1 MNNKNNNIFTFK
13 NIFKWI
19 VSILA
24 VLVGIFLFI
33 FVYYAFSAPTVSQ
46 ENLQS
51 GGSSTIVDSSGKQIA
66 SLGDNKRNYVTID
79 KVPQT
84 MEDAVV
90 SIEDKNFY
98 NEPLGIDPVRIA
110 KSAVNNITKGT
121 LQGGSTL
128 TQQLVK
134 LTVFSTDSK
143 DQTFKRKMQ
152 EAWLAMR
159 VSQKFSKQQ
168 ILEFYINKV
177 YLNNGIYG
185 METGA
190 KYYYGKTLKQL
201 TLPEMAM
208 LAGLPNAPSNYDP
221 YAHPAEAKQR
231 RDLVINAMYNNNKI
245 TKAQADAAIN
255 TPITTGL
262 QPYKKVT
269 NSNNNKR
276 IISDPYIKEAI
287 TEVKKKGF
295 DPYRDNLK
303 ITVNMD
309 YDAQKRLYNIVNTSN
324 YVQFPDSK
332 MQVGASIVNPNNGKV
347 VAMIG
352 GRNLSDIQFGLNRAV
367 QTTRS
372 NGSTMKPILDYGPA
386 IEYLNWS
393 TYHQVEDTPYTYAG
407 TDIALKD
414 WDEQYEG
421 QMSMRDA
428 LVNSRNI
435 PAIRTL
441 SAVGFSK
448 AKQFAS
454 GLGISSDKMKVLSNG
469 IGTEVSTLQGASAY
483 SAFSNGGT
491 YYKPYFVSKIETA
504 DGLIHN
510 YSKSGKKVMKQ
521 STAYMLT
528 DMLKGVPASYATY
541 ANISGLHQAGKTGT
555 TNYDDS
561 AIASNSA
568 LSGTAK
574 DSWYN
579 GYTKNY
585 SISVWTGYDSPNEK
599 GISSTYQS
607 VAGKIYKAEMSYL
620 ASQTNSNPNW
630 KRPSSVIP
638 MMIKKDGSTTP
649 VVASPSSS
657 SSTYTKEL
665 FVKGHA
671 PSNPYKISDYS
682 SSSASG
688 SSSNEVTTNRHSSS
702 SSESNDEENDTTTD
716 SDETGTG
723 TTDKDTET
731 NSNTNSTN
739 NSTETNNSDSGTS
752 TNTNN
757 GNSSSSSNGNS
768 NTGGNTNTGNTGNTG
783 GTTGGGNTN
792 TGGSTGSNGGTTGG
806 NTGGSTTNGG
816 GNATTNG
823 SSTTTE

>member
-1 MNNKNNNIFTFK
+1 MNNKNTSIFTFK
-13 NIFKWI
+13 NILKWI
-19 VSILA
+19 LSIVA
-24 VLVGIFLFI
+24 VLVGIFLFVFI
-33 FVYYAFSAPTVSQ
+33 YYAFSAPAVSQ

-51 GGSSTIVDSSGKQIA
+51 GGSSTIVDSTGKQIA

-79 KVPQT
+79 KVPQE

-98 NEPLGIDPVRIA
+98 NEPLGVDPVRIA
-110 KSAVNNITKGT
+110 KSAFNNVTKGT

-168 ILEFYINKV
+168 ILEFYMNKV

-221 YAHPAEAKQR
+221 YTHPTESKQR
-231 RDLVINAMYNNNKI
+231 RDLVINAMYENNKI
-245 TKAQADAAIN
+245 TKSQADAAIN
-255 TPITTGL
+255 TPISTGL

-276 IISDPYIKEAI
+276 IIADPYIKEAI

-309 YDAQKRLYNIVNTSN
+309 YDAQKRLYNIVNSSN

-352 GRNLSDIQFGLNRAV
+352 GRNLGDIQFGLNRAV
-367 QTTRS
+367 QTARS

-393 TYHQVEDTPYTYAG
+393 TYHQVDDSEYTYPG
-407 TDIALKD
+407 TDIQLKD

-421 QMSMRDA
+421 QMSMREA
-428 LVNSRNI
+428 LVNSRNV
-435 PAIRTL
+435 PAVRTL
-441 SAVGFSK
+441 ADVGFGQ
-448 AKQFAS
+448 AKKFAS
-454 GLGISSDKMKVLSNG
+454 NLGIDTSKMNGLSAG
-469 IGTEVSTLQGASAY
+469 IGSGVSSLQGASAY
-483 SAFSNGGT
+483 AAFSNGGT
-491 YYKPYFVSKIETA
+491 YYKPYYVSKIETA
-504 DGLIHN
+504 DGLTHN
-510 YSKSGKKVMKQ
+510 YSKSGKRVMKD
-521 STAYMLT
+521 STAYMIT
-528 DMLKGVPASYATY
+528 DILKGVPSTYATY

-555 TNYDDS
+555 TNYTNE
-561 AIASNSA
+561 AIAGNPA

-585 SISVWTGYDSPNEK
+585 SISVWTGYDVENSN

-630 KRPSSVIP
+630 KKPSSVES
-638 MMIKKDGSTTP
+638 MMIRNSGSTTP

-657 SSTYTKEL
+657 SSSYTREL

-671 PSNPYKISDYS
+671 PTNPYKSSDYTT
-682 SSSASG
+682 SSASR
-688 SSSNEVTTNRHSSS
+688 SNSNQVTTNRHSNST
-702 SSESNDEENDTTTD
+702 SESNDTDNDTTTGD
-716 SDETGTG
+716 NTETGTG
-723 TTDKDTET
+723 TTNDETTTNNNSST
-731 NSNTNSTN
+731 NSSENNTTNNNSNGGNTTGSTN
-739 NSTETNNSDSGTS
+739 NNN
-752 TNTNN
+752 N
-757 GNSSSSSNGNS
+757 
-768 NTGGNTNTGNTGNTG
+768 G
-783 GTTGGGNTN
+783 GTTGGNSNGGTN
-792 TGGSTGSNGGTTGG
+792 TGDAGGGTTGGNTGSDGGNTDSNGGTTGG
-806 NTGGSTTNGG
+806 NTGGSTNGG
-816 GNATTNG
+816 ATTNG
-823 SSTTTE
+823 SSTTQQ

>member
-1 MNNKNNNIFTFK
+1 MNNKNIFTFK
-13 NIFKWI
+13 NILKWLA
-19 VSILA
+19 SILA

-33 FVYYAFSAPTVSQ
+33 FIYYAFSAPAVSQ

-51 GGSSTIVDSSGKQIA
+51 GGSSTIVDSTGKTIA

-79 KVPQT
+79 KVPQQ
-84 MEDAVV
+84 MQDAVV

-98 NEPLGIDPVRIA
+98 NEPFGIDPVRIA
-110 KSAVNNITKGT
+110 KSAFNNATTGT

-128 TQQLVK
+128 TQQLIK
-134 LTVFSTDSK
+134 LTVFSTDTK

-168 ILEFYINKV
+168 ILEFYMNKV

-221 YAHPAEAKQR
+221 YTHPTESKQR
-231 RDLVINAMYNNNKI
+231 RDLVIRAMYDNNKI

-255 TPITTGL
+255 TPISSGL
-262 QPYKKVT
+262 QPYKKVS
-269 NSNNNKR
+269 NSNNEKR
-276 IISDPYIKEAI
+276 IVSDPYIKEAI

-309 YDAQKRLYNIVNTSN
+309 YDAQRRLYNIVNTSN

-332 MQVGASIVNPNNGKV
+332 MQVGATIVNPNNGKV

-352 GRNLSDIQFGLNRAV
+352 GRNLGDIQFGLNRAV
-367 QTTRS
+367 QTGRS
-372 NGSTMKPILDYGPA
+372 NGSTMKPILDYAPA

-393 TYHQVEDTPYTYAG
+393 TYHQLEDTEYTYPG
-407 TDIALKD
+407 TDIQLKD

-421 QMSMRDA
+421 QMSLRKA
-428 LVNSRNI
+428 LVNSRNV

-441 SAVGFSK
+441 STVGFTR
-448 AKQFAS
+448 AKSFAKK
-454 GLGISSDKMKVLSNG
+454 LGITIGSDEGLSAG
-469 IGTEVSTLQGASAY
+469 IGSKVSSLQGASAY
-483 SAFSNGGT
+483 AAFSNGGT
-491 YYKPYFVSKIETA
+491 YYKPYYVSKIETA
-504 DGLIHN
+504 DGIVHN
-510 YSKSGKKVMKQ
+510 YDKSGTQAMKD
-521 STAYMLT
+521 STAYMIT
-528 DMLKGVPASYATY
+528 DVLKGVPATYATY

-555 TNYDDS
+555 TNYS
-561 AIASNSA
+561 SEAIASNPA
-568 LSGTAK
+568 LSGTAM

-585 SISVWTGYDSPNEK
+585 SMSVWTGYDSPNES
-599 GISSTYQS
+599 GISSSEQS
-607 VAGKIYKAEMSYL
+607 IAGKIYKAEMSYL

-630 KRPSSVIP
+630 KKPSSVVS
-638 MMIKKDGSTTP
+638 MMIKNSGSTTP

-657 SSTYTKEL
+657 SSSYTKEL

-671 PSNPYKISDYS
+671 PNNPYKDSDYS
-682 SSSASG
+682 TSSATG
-688 SSSNEVTTNRHSSS
+688 SSSNEVTTNRPSSS
-702 SSESNDEENDTTTD
+702 TSESSTDENSTTN
-716 SDETGTG
+716 SDGNTETGTG
-723 TTDKDTET
+723 SD
-731 NSNTNSTN
+731 NQNTTN
-739 NSTETNNSDSGTS
+739 NSTDNS
-752 TNTNN
+752 
-757 GNSSSSSNGNS
+757 NSS
-768 NTGGNTNTGNTGNTG
+768 GNTNTGNTDSNTGGTTGNNNGSTGGNTG
-783 GTTGGGNTN
+783 GTTGGGSSDGNSS
-792 TGGSTGSNGGTTGG
+792 GSTDGGTSSNGG
-806 NTGGSTTNGG
+806 SSTNGAST
-816 GNATTNG
+816 NSATDSNQ
-823 SSTTTE
+823 

>member
-1 MNNKNNNIFTFK
+1 MNNKNTSIFTFK
-13 NIFKWI
+13 TILKWI
-19 VSILA
+19 MAIVA
-24 VLVGIFLFI
+24 VLVGIFLFV

-51 GGSSTIVDSSGKQIA
+51 GGSSTIVDSTGKQIA

-79 KVPQT
+79 KVPQQ

-98 NEPLGIDPVRIA
+98 NEPLGIDPVRIV

-134 LTVFSTDSK
+134 LTVFSTDTK

-159 VSQKFSKQQ
+159 ISQKFSKQQ
-168 ILEFYINKV
+168 ILEFYMNKV

-185 METGA
+185 VETGA

-201 TLPEMAM
+201 SLPQMAL

-221 YAHPAEAKQR
+221 YTHPTEAKQR
-231 RDLVINAMYNNNKI
+231 RDLVIRAMYANNKI
-245 TKAQADAAIN
+245 TKAQAEDAIN
-255 TPITTGL
+255 TPISDGL
-262 QPYKKVT
+262 EPYKKVT
-269 NSNNNKR
+269 NSNNTKR
-276 IISDPYIKEAI
+276 IIADPYIKEAI

-309 YDAQKRLYNIVNTSN
+309 YDAQKRLYNIVNSSN

-332 MQVGASIVNPNNGKV
+332 MQVGATIVDPNNGKV

-352 GRNLSDIQFGLNRAV
+352 GRNLGDIQFGLNRAV
-367 QTTRS
+367 QTSRS
-372 NGSTMKPILDYGPA
+372 NGSTMKPILDYAPA

-393 TYHQVEDTPYTYAG
+393 TYHQLEDTEYTYAG
-407 TDIALKD
+407 TNIQLKD

-421 QMSMRDA
+421 QMSMREA

-435 PAIRTL
+435 PAVRTL
-441 SAVGFSK
+441 SAVGLSK
-448 AKQFAS
+448 AKGFAS
-454 GLGISSDKMKVLSNG
+454 NLGINLSENGLSVG
-469 IGTEVSTLQGASAY
+469 IGGEVSSLQGASAY
-483 SAFSNGGT
+483 AAFSNGGT
-491 YYKPYFVSKIETA
+491 YYKPYYVSKIETA
-504 DGLIHN
+504 DGLTHN
-510 YSKSGKKVMKQ
+510 YSKSGTRAMKK
-521 STAYMLT
+521 STAYMIT
-528 DMLKGVPASYATY
+528 DMLKGVPSSYATY

-555 TNYDDS
+555 TNYDS
-561 AIASNSA
+561 NVLASNPA

-585 SISVWTGYDSPNEK
+585 SISVWTGYDAPNQN

-620 ASQTNSNPNW
+620 ASQSDSNPNW
-630 KRPSSVIP
+630 KKPNSVVS
-638 MMIKKDGSTTP
+638 MMIKNNGSETP

-657 SSTYTKEL
+657 PSTYTKEL

-671 PSNPYKISDYS
+671 PSNPYKSSDYS
-682 SSSASG
+682 TSSASS
-688 SSSNEVTTNRHSSS
+688 SSSNQVTTNRRSSS
-702 SSESNDEENDTTTD
+702 TSESNDDEDETNSTGNT
-716 SDETGTG
+716 ETGTG
-723 TTDKDTET
+723 T
-731 NSNTNSTN
+731 NSNSQTTNENNNSSGTTNN
-739 NSTETNNSDSGTS
+739 NSTE
-752 TNTNN
+752 NN
-757 GNSSSSSNGNS
+757 GNSSSNNSSN
-768 NTGGNTNTGNTGNTG
+768 NTGNTGNTG
-783 GTTGGGNTN
+783 GTTGGNN
-792 TGGSTGSNGGTTGG
+792 DS
-806 NTGGSTTNGG
+806 
-816 GNATTNG
+816 NG
-823 SSTTTE
+823 SSTSTPDSGSSGGNTSGATTNSGTSSDNQ

>member
-1 MNNKNNNIFTFK
+1 MNNKNTNIFTFK
-13 NIFKWI
+13 NILKWI
-19 VSILA
+19 MSIVA

-33 FVYYAFSAPTVSQ
+33 FIYYAFSAPTVSQ

-79 KVPQT
+79 KVPQQ

-98 NEPLGIDPVRIA
+98 NEPLGIDPIRIA
-110 KSAVNNITKGT
+110 KSAFNNITRGT
-121 LQGGSTL
+121 MQGGSTL
-128 TQQLVK
+128 TQQLIK
-134 LTVFSTDSK
+134 LTVFSTETK

-168 ILEFYINKV
+168 ILEFYMNKV

-185 METGA
+185 VETGA
-190 KYYYGKTLKQL
+190 KYYYGKSLKQL
-201 TLPEMAM
+201 TLPEMAL

-221 YAHPAEAKQR
+221 YTHPTEAKQR
-231 RDLVINAMYNNNKI
+231 RDLVIRAMYNNNKI
-245 TKAQADAAIN
+245 TKTQAQEAIN
-255 TPITTGL
+255 TPISTGL

-276 IISDPYIKEAI
+276 IIADPYIKEAI

-324 YVQFPDSK
+324 YVQFQSSK

-352 GRNLSDIQFGLNRAV
+352 GRNLGNVQFGLNRAV

-372 NGSTMKPILDYGPA
+372 NGSTMKPILDYAPA

-393 TYHQVEDTPYTYAG
+393 TYHQLEDTEYTYPG
-407 TDIALKD
+407 TDIQLKD

-421 QMSMRDA
+421 QMSLRKA
-428 LVNSRNI
+428 LVNSRNV

-441 SAVGFSK
+441 SAVGFTQ
-448 AKQFAS
+448 AKKFAS
-454 GLGISSDKMKVLSNG
+454 KLGITIAKDQGLSAG
-469 IGTEVSTLQGASAY
+469 IGSDVSSLQGASAY
-483 SAFSNGGT
+483 AAFSNGGT
-491 YYKPYFVSKIETA
+491 YYKPYYVSKIETA
-504 DGLIHN
+504 DGITHN
-510 YSKSGKKVMKQ
+510 YSKSGKRVMKD
-521 STAYMLT
+521 STAYMIT
-528 DMLKGVPASYATY
+528 DVLKGVPTSYATY

-555 TNYDDS
+555 TNY
-561 AIASNSA
+561 ASESLAANPA

-585 SISVWTGYDSPNEK
+585 SMSVWTGYDSPNES
-599 GISSTYQS
+599 GVSSTYQE

-620 ASQTNSNPNW
+620 ANQTNSNPDW
-630 KRPSSVIP
+630 KKPSSVVS
-638 MMIKKDGSTTP
+638 MMIRNSGSTTP
-649 VVASPSSS
+649 IVASPSSS
-657 SSTYTKEL
+657 SSSYTKEL

-671 PSNPYKISDYS
+671 PSNPYKSSDYNT
-682 SSSASG
+682 SSASG
-688 SSSNEVTTNRHSSS
+688 SSSNEVTTRRPSSS
-702 SSESNDEENDTTTD
+702 SSESSDEENDTTTD
-716 SDETGTG
+716 RTETGSG
-723 TTDKDTET
+723 TNSENESNSNEST
-731 NSNTNSTN
+731 NSNSNSSTN
-739 NSTETNNSDSGTS
+739 NNNSS
-752 TNTNN
+752 NTT
-757 GNSSSSSNGNS
+757 GGSSST
-768 NTGGNTNTGNTGNTG
+768 NTGGNSNTGNTG
-783 GTTGGGNTN
+783 GTSGGTN
-792 TGGSTGSNGGTTGG
+792 ENNSSNSGSTNSGGSTG
-806 NTGGSTTNGG
+806 NTGGSTNGG
-816 GNATTNG
+816 ATTNG
-823 SSTTTE
+823 SSTGE

>member
-1 MNNKNNNIFTFK
+1 MNNKNTSIFTFK
-13 NIFKWI
+13 TILKWI
-19 VSILA
+19 MAIVA
-24 VLVGIFLFI
+24 VLVGIFLFV

-51 GGSSTIVDSSGKQIA
+51 GGSSTIVDSTGKQIA

-79 KVPQT
+79 KVPQQ

-98 NEPLGIDPVRIA
+98 NEPLGIDPVRIV

-134 LTVFSTDSK
+134 LTVFSTDTK

-159 VSQKFSKQQ
+159 ISQKFSKQQ
-168 ILEFYINKV
+168 ILEFYMNKV

-201 TLPEMAM
+201 TLPQMAL

-221 YAHPAEAKQR
+221 YTHPTEAKQR
-231 RDLVINAMYNNNKI
+231 RDLVIRAMYTNNKI
-245 TKAQADAAIN
+245 TKAQAEDAIN
-255 TPITTGL
+255 TPISDGL
-262 QPYKKVT
+262 EPYKKVT
-269 NSNNNKR
+269 NSNNTKR
-276 IISDPYIKEAI
+276 IIADPYIKEAI

-309 YDAQKRLYNIVNTSN
+309 YDAQKRLYNIVNSSN

-332 MQVGASIVNPNNGKV
+332 MQVGATIVDPNNGKV

-352 GRNLSDIQFGLNRAV
+352 GRNLGDIQFGLNRAV
-367 QTTRS
+367 QTSRS
-372 NGSTMKPILDYGPA
+372 NGSTMKPILDYAPA

-393 TYHQVEDTPYTYAG
+393 TYHQLEDTEYTYAG
-407 TDIALKD
+407 TNIQLKD

-421 QMSMRDA
+421 QMSMREA

-435 PAIRTL
+435 PAVRTL
-441 SAVGFSK
+441 SAVGLSK
-448 AKQFAS
+448 AKGFAS
-454 GLGISSDKMKVLSNG
+454 NLGINLSENGLSVG
-469 IGTEVSTLQGASAY
+469 IGGEVSSLQGASAY
-483 SAFSNGGT
+483 AAFSNGGT
-491 YYKPYFVSKIETA
+491 YYKPYYVSKIETA
-504 DGLIHN
+504 DGLTHN
-510 YSKSGKKVMKQ
+510 YSKSGTRAMKK
-521 STAYMLT
+521 STAYMIT
-528 DMLKGVPASYATY
+528 DMLKGVPSSYATY

-555 TNYDDS
+555 TNYDS
-561 AIASNSA
+561 NVLASNPA

-585 SISVWTGYDSPNEK
+585 SISVWTGYDAPNQN

-620 ASQTNSNPNW
+620 ASQSDSNPNW
-630 KRPSSVIP
+630 KKPNSVVS
-638 MMIKKDGSTTP
+638 MMIKNNGSETP

-657 SSTYTKEL
+657 PSTYTKEL

-671 PSNPYKISDYS
+671 PSNPYKSSDYS
-682 SSSASG
+682 TSSASS
-688 SSSNEVTTNRHSSS
+688 SSSNQVTTNRRSSS
-702 SSESNDEENDTTTD
+702 TSESNDDEDETNSTGNT
-716 SDETGTG
+716 ETGTG
-723 TTDKDTET
+723 T
-731 NSNTNSTN
+731 NSNSQTTNENNNSSGTTNN
-739 NSTETNNSDSGTS
+739 NSTE
-752 TNTNN
+752 NN
-757 GNSSSSSNGNS
+757 GNSSSNNSSN
-768 NTGGNTNTGNTGNTG
+768 NTGNTGNTG
-783 GTTGGGNTN
+783 GTTGGNN
-792 TGGSTGSNGGTTGG
+792 DS
-806 NTGGSTTNGG
+806 
-816 GNATTNG
+816 NG
-823 SSTTTE
+823 SSTSTPDSGSSGGNTSGATTNSGTSSDNQ

>member
-1 MNNKNNNIFTFK
+1 MNNKNTSIFTFK
-13 NIFKWI
+13 TILKWI
-19 VSILA
+19 MAIVA
-24 VLVGIFLFI
+24 VLVGIFLFV

-51 GGSSTIVDSSGKQIA
+51 GGSSTIVDSTGKQIA

-79 KVPQT
+79 KVPQQ

-98 NEPLGIDPVRIA
+98 NEPLGIDPVRIV

-134 LTVFSTDSK
+134 LTVFSTDTK

-159 VSQKFSKQQ
+159 ISQKFSKQQ
-168 ILEFYINKV
+168 ILEFYMNKV

-185 METGA
+185 VETGA

-201 TLPEMAM
+201 SLPQMAL

-221 YAHPAEAKQR
+221 YTHPTEAKQR
-231 RDLVINAMYNNNKI
+231 RDLVIRAMYANNKI
-245 TKAQADAAIN
+245 TKAQAEDAIN
-255 TPITTGL
+255 TPISDGL
-262 QPYKKVT
+262 EPYKKVT
-269 NSNNNKR
+269 NSNNTKR
-276 IISDPYIKEAI
+276 IIADPYIKEAI

-309 YDAQKRLYNIVNTSN
+309 YDAQKRLYNIVNSSN

-332 MQVGASIVNPNNGKV
+332 MQVGATIVDPNNGKV

-352 GRNLSDIQFGLNRAV
+352 GRNLGDIQFGLNRAV
-367 QTTRS
+367 QTSRS
-372 NGSTMKPILDYGPA
+372 NGSTMKPILDYAPA

-393 TYHQVEDTPYTYAG
+393 TYHQLEDTEYTYAG
-407 TDIALKD
+407 TNIQLKD

-421 QMSMRDA
+421 QMSMREA

-435 PAIRTL
+435 PAVRTL
-441 SAVGFSK
+441 SAVGLSK
-448 AKQFAS
+448 AKGFAS
-454 GLGISSDKMKVLSNG
+454 NLGINLSENGLSVG
-469 IGTEVSTLQGASAY
+469 IGGEVSSLQGASAY
-483 SAFSNGGT
+483 AAFSNGGT
-491 YYKPYFVSKIETA
+491 YYKPYYVSKIETA
-504 DGLIHN
+504 DGLTHN
-510 YSKSGKKVMKQ
+510 YSKSGTRAMKK
-521 STAYMLT
+521 STAYMIT
-528 DMLKGVPASYATY
+528 DMLKGVPSSYATY

-555 TNYDDS
+555 TNYDS
-561 AIASNSA
+561 NVLASNPA

-585 SISVWTGYDSPNEK
+585 SISVWTGYDAPNQN

-620 ASQTNSNPNW
+620 ASQSDSNPNW
-630 KRPSSVIP
+630 KKPNSVVS
-638 MMIKKDGSTTP
+638 MMIKNNGSETP

-657 SSTYTKEL
+657 PSTYTKEL

-671 PSNPYKISDYS
+671 PSNPYKSSDYS
-682 SSSASG
+682 TSSASS
-688 SSSNEVTTNRHSSS
+688 SSSNQVTTNRRSSS
-702 SSESNDEENDTTTD
+702 TSESNDDEDETNSTGNT
-716 SDETGTG
+716 ETGTG
-723 TTDKDTET
+723 T
-731 NSNTNSTN
+731 NSNSQTTNENNNSSGTTNN
-739 NSTETNNSDSGTS
+739 NSTD
-752 TNTNN
+752 NN
-757 GNSSSSSNGNS
+757 GNSSSNNSSN
-768 NTGGNTNTGNTGNTG
+768 NTGNTGNTG
-783 GTTGGGNTN
+783 GTTGGNN
-792 TGGSTGSNGGTTGG
+792 DS
-806 NTGGSTTNGG
+806 
-816 GNATTNG
+816 NG
-823 SSTTTE
+823 SSTSTPDSGSSGGNTSGATTNSGTSSDNQ

>member
-1 MNNKNNNIFTFK
+1 MNNKSIFTFK

-19 VSILA
+19 ASILA
-24 VLVGIFLFI
+24 VLIGIFLFI
-33 FVYYAFSAPTVSQ
+33 FVYYAFSAPAVSQ

-51 GGSSTIVDSSGKQIA
+51 GGSSTIVDSSGKTIA
-66 SLGDNKRNYVTID
+66 SLGDNKRNYATID

-84 MEDAVV
+84 MQDAVV

-98 NEPLGIDPVRIA
+98 NEPLGVDPIRIA
-110 KSAVNNITKGT
+110 KSAFNNVTKGT

-128 TQQLVK
+128 TQQLIK
-134 LTVFSTDSK
+134 LTVFSTDTK

-201 TLPEMAM
+201 TLPEMAL

-221 YAHPAEAKQR
+221 YTHPTESKQR
-231 RDLVINAMYNNNKI
+231 RDLVIRAMYDNNKI
-245 TKAQADAAIN
+245 TKAQAEEAIN
-255 TPITTGL
+255 TPINTGL
-262 QPYKKVT
+262 QPYKKVS

-276 IISDPYIKEAI
+276 IVSDPYIKEAI

-309 YDAQKRLYNIVNTSN
+309 YDAQRKLYNIVNSSN

-347 VAMIG
+347 VAMVG
-352 GRNLSDIQFGLNRAV
+352 GRNLGDIQFGLNRAV
-367 QTTRS
+367 QTGRS
-372 NGSTMKPILDYGPA
+372 NGSTMKPILDYAPA

-393 TYHQVEDTPYTYAG
+393 TFHQVDDSEYTYPG
-407 TDIALKD
+407 TDIQLKD

-421 QMSMRDA
+421 EMSMRKA
-428 LVNSRNI
+428 LVNSRNV

-441 SAVGFSK
+441 SAVGFTQ
-448 AKQFAS
+448 AKTFAKK
-454 GLGISSDKMKVLSNG
+454 LGITIGSDEGLSAG
-469 IGTEVSTLQGASAY
+469 IGSKVSSLQGASAY
-483 SAFSNGGT
+483 AAFSNGGT
-491 YYKPYFVSKIETA
+491 YYKPYYVSKIETA
-504 DGLIHN
+504 DGLVHN
-510 YSKSGKKVMKQ
+510 YSKSGTEAMKD
-521 STAYMLT
+521 STAYMIT
-528 DMLKGVPASYATY
+528 DMLKGVPESYATY

-555 TNYDDS
+555 TNYS
-561 AIASNSA
+561 SEAIATNAA
-568 LSGTAK
+568 LSGTAM

-585 SISVWTGYDSPNEK
+585 SMSVWTGYDSPNQS

-620 ASQTNSNPNW
+620 ANQTNSNPNW
-630 KRPSSVIP
+630 KKPSSVVSA
-638 MMIKKDGSTTP
+638 MIKTSSTSTP
-649 VVASPSSS
+649 IVASPSSS
-657 SSTYTKEL
+657 SSSYTREL

-671 PSNPYKISDYS
+671 PYNPYKDSDYS
-682 SSSASG
+682 TSSAS
-688 SSSNEVTTNRHSSS
+688 SSSTNQVTTSRPSSS
-702 SSESNDEENDTTTD
+702 SSESSDEENDTTSD
-716 SDETGTG
+716 SNSDTGTG
-723 TTDKDTET
+723 SD
-731 NSNTNSTN
+731 SN
-739 NSTETNNSDSGTS
+739 NSTDSNSTTSDNNSTTNN
-752 TNTNN
+752 N
-757 GNSSSSSNGNS
+757 NS
-768 NTGGNTNTGNTGNTG
+768 NTG
-783 GTTGGGNTN
+783 
-792 TGGSTGSNGGTTGG
+792 STDSNGGTTSNNNNGG
-806 NTGGSTTNGG
+806 TSTGNNNSNGGGTTTGDSNGGGTSTGGTGNGSTTNSG
-816 GNATTNG
+816 ATTNG
-823 SSTTTE
+823 SSTAE

>member
-1 MNNKNNNIFTFK
+1 MNNKNIFTFK
-13 NIFKWI
+13 NILKWLA
-19 VSILA
+19 SILA

-33 FVYYAFSAPTVSQ
+33 FIYYAFSAPAVSQ

-51 GGSSTIVDSSGKQIA
+51 GGSSTIVDSTGKTIA

-79 KVPQT
+79 KVPQQ
-84 MEDAVV
+84 MQDAVV

-98 NEPLGIDPVRIA
+98 NEPFGIDPVRIA
-110 KSAVNNITKGT
+110 KSAFNNATTGT

-128 TQQLVK
+128 TQQLIK
-134 LTVFSTDSK
+134 LTVFSTDTK

-168 ILEFYINKV
+168 ILEFYMNKV

-221 YAHPAEAKQR
+221 YTHPTESKQR
-231 RDLVINAMYNNNKI
+231 RDLVIRAMYDNNKI

-255 TPITTGL
+255 TPISSGL
-262 QPYKKVT
+262 QPYKKVS
-269 NSNNNKR
+269 NSNNEKR
-276 IISDPYIKEAI
+276 IVSDPYIKEAI

-309 YDAQKRLYNIVNTSN
+309 YDAQRRLYNIVNTSN

-332 MQVGASIVNPNNGKV
+332 MQVGATIVNPNNGKV

-352 GRNLSDIQFGLNRAV
+352 GRNLGDIQFGLNRAV
-367 QTTRS
+367 QTGRS
-372 NGSTMKPILDYGPA
+372 NGSTMKPILDYAPA

-393 TYHQVEDTPYTYAG
+393 TYHQLEDTEYTYPG
-407 TDIALKD
+407 TDIQLKD

-421 QMSMRDA
+421 QMSLRKA
-428 LVNSRNI
+428 LVNSRNV

-441 SAVGFSK
+441 STVGFTR
-448 AKQFAS
+448 AKSFAKK
-454 GLGISSDKMKVLSNG
+454 LGITIGSDEGLSAG
-469 IGTEVSTLQGASAY
+469 IGSKVSSLQGASAY
-483 SAFSNGGT
+483 AAFSNGGT
-491 YYKPYFVSKIETA
+491 YYKPYYVSKIETA
-504 DGLIHN
+504 DGIVHN
-510 YSKSGKKVMKQ
+510 YDKSGTQAMKD
-521 STAYMLT
+521 STAYMIT
-528 DMLKGVPASYATY
+528 DVLKGVPATYATY

-555 TNYDDS
+555 TNYS
-561 AIASNSA
+561 SEAIASNPA
-568 LSGTAK
+568 LSGTAM

-585 SISVWTGYDSPNEK
+585 SMSVWTGYDSPNES
-599 GISSTYQS
+599 GISSSEQS
-607 VAGKIYKAEMSYL
+607 IAGKIYKAEMSYL

-630 KRPSSVIP
+630 KKPRSVVS
-638 MMIKKDGSTTP
+638 MMIKNSGSTTP

-657 SSTYTKEL
+657 SSSYTKEL

-671 PSNPYKISDYS
+671 PNNPYKDSDYS
-682 SSSASG
+682 TSSATG
-688 SSSNEVTTNRHSSS
+688 SSSNEVTTNRPSSS
-702 SSESNDEENDTTTD
+702 TSESSTDENSTTN
-716 SDETGTG
+716 SDGNTETGTG
-723 TTDKDTET
+723 SD
-731 NSNTNSTN
+731 NQNTTN
-739 NSTETNNSDSGTS
+739 NSTDNS
-752 TNTNN
+752 
-757 GNSSSSSNGNS
+757 NSS
-768 NTGGNTNTGNTGNTG
+768 GNTNTGNTDSNTGGTTGNNNGSTGGNTG
-783 GTTGGGNTN
+783 GTTGGGSSDGNSS
-792 TGGSTGSNGGTTGG
+792 GSTDGGTSSNGG
-806 NTGGSTTNGG
+806 SSTNGAST
-816 GNATTNG
+816 NSATDSNQ
-823 SSTTTE
+823 

>member
-1 MNNKNNNIFTFK
+1 MNNKNTSIFTFK

-19 VSILA
+19 LSIMA
-24 VLVGIFLFI
+24 VLVGMFLFVFI
-33 FVYYAFSAPTVSQ
+33 YYAFSAPTVSQ

-79 KVPQT
+79 KVPQE

-110 KSAVNNITKGT
+110 KSAVNNVTRGT

-134 LTVFSTDSK
+134 LTVFSTDTK

-168 ILEFYINKV
+168 ILEFYMNKV

-201 TLPEMAM
+201 TLPEMAV

-221 YAHPAEAKQR
+221 YTHPTESKQR
-231 RDLVINAMYNNNKI
+231 RDLVINSMYENNKI
-245 TKAQADAAIN
+245 TKAQANEAIN
-255 TPITTGL
+255 TPIDSGL

-309 YDAQKRLYNIVNTSN
+309 YAAQKRLYNIVNSSS
-324 YVQFPDSK
+324 YVQFPDQK
-332 MQVGASIVNPNNGKV
+332 MQVGATIVNPNNGKV

-352 GRNLSDIQFGLNRAV
+352 GRNLGDIQFGLDRAV

-407 TDIALKD
+407 TNIALKD

-441 SAVGFSK
+441 SNVGLPQ
-448 AKQFAS
+448 AKKFATS
-454 GLGISSDKMKVLSNG
+454 LGVNSDKVKVLSDG
-469 IGTEVSTLQGASAY
+469 IGSEVSSLQGASAY
-483 SAFSNGGT
+483 AAFSNGGT
-491 YYKPYFVSKIETA
+491 YYKPYYVSKIETA
-504 DGLIHN
+504 DGLTHN
-510 YSKSGKKVMKQ
+510 YSKSGKRVMKK
-521 STAYMLT
+521 STAYMIT
-528 DMLKGVPASYATY
+528 DVLKGVPATYATY

-555 TNYDDS
+555 TNYADE
-561 AIASNSA
+561 AIAVNPA

-585 SISVWTGYDSPNEK
+585 SISVWTGYDTPNES

-620 ASQTNSNPNW
+620 ASQTNSNPKW
-630 KRPSSVIP
+630 KKPSSVEE
-638 MMIKKDGSTTP
+638 MMIRKGGSTTP
-649 VVASPSSS
+649 IVASPSAS

-671 PSNPYKISDYS
+671 PSNPYKTSDYTT
-682 SSSASG
+682 SSASG
-688 SSSNEVTTNRHSSS
+688 SSSNQVTTNNHSSS
-702 SSESNDEENDTTTD
+702 TSESNDLENDTTTD
-716 SDETGTG
+716 NTESGTG
-723 TTDKDTET
+723 SNNKQTTDNNETT
-731 NSNTNSTN
+731 NSNNSTTIN
-739 NSTETNNSDSGTS
+739 NNGGSTSSNE
-752 TNTNN
+752 NN
-757 GNSSSSSNGNS
+757 GNSSSN
-768 NTGGNTNTGNTGNTG
+768 GNTNTGNTTGNTGSTG
-783 GTTGGGNTN
+783 GTTGNNSGSTGT
-792 TGGSTGSNGGTTGG
+792 TGGGSTGSTGG
-806 NTGGSTTNGG
+806 TTNGG
-816 GNATTNG
+816 ATTNG
-823 SSTTTE
+823 SSSGTAQ

>member
-1 MNNKNNNIFTFK
+1 M
-13 NIFKWI
+13 
-19 VSILA
+19 A
-24 VLVGIFLFI
+24 VLVGMFLFVFI
-33 FVYYAFSAPTVSQ
+33 YYAFSAPTVSQ

-79 KVPQT
+79 KVPQE

-110 KSAVNNITKGT
+110 KSAVNNVTRGT

-134 LTVFSTDSK
+134 LTVFSTDTK

-168 ILEFYINKV
+168 ILEFYMNKV

-201 TLPEMAM
+201 TLPEMAV

-221 YAHPAEAKQR
+221 YTHPTESKQR
-231 RDLVINAMYNNNKI
+231 RDLVINSMYENNKI
-245 TKAQADAAIN
+245 TKAQANEAIN
-255 TPITTGL
+255 TPIDSGL

-309 YDAQKRLYNIVNTSN
+309 YAAQKRLYNIVNSSS
-324 YVQFPDSK
+324 YVQFPDQK
-332 MQVGASIVNPNNGKV
+332 MQVGATIVNPNNGKV

-352 GRNLSDIQFGLNRAV
+352 GRNLGDIQFGLDRAV

-407 TDIALKD
+407 TNIALKD

-441 SAVGFSK
+441 SNVGLPQ
-448 AKQFAS
+448 AKKFATS
-454 GLGISSDKMKVLSNG
+454 LGVNSDKVKVLSDG
-469 IGTEVSTLQGASAY
+469 IGSEVSSLQGASAY
-483 SAFSNGGT
+483 AAFSNGGT
-491 YYKPYFVSKIETA
+491 YYKPYYVSKIETA
-504 DGLIHN
+504 DGLTHN
-510 YSKSGKKVMKQ
+510 YSKSGKRVMKK
-521 STAYMLT
+521 STAYMIT
-528 DMLKGVPASYATY
+528 DVLKGVPATYATY

-555 TNYDDS
+555 TNYADE
-561 AIASNSA
+561 AIAVNPA

-585 SISVWTGYDSPNEK
+585 SISVWTGYDTPNES

-620 ASQTNSNPNW
+620 ASQTNSNPKW
-630 KRPSSVIP
+630 KKPSSVEE
-638 MMIKKDGSTTP
+638 MMIRKGGSTTP
-649 VVASPSSS
+649 IVASPSAS

-671 PSNPYKISDYS
+671 PSNPYKTSDYTT
-682 SSSASG
+682 SSASG
-688 SSSNEVTTNRHSSS
+688 SSSNQVTTNNHSSS
-702 SSESNDEENDTTTD
+702 TSESNDLENDTTTD
-716 SDETGTG
+716 NTESGTG
-723 TTDKDTET
+723 SNNKQTTDNNETT
-731 NSNTNSTN
+731 NSNNST
-739 NSTETNNSDSGTS
+739 TTNNNGGSTS
-752 TNTNN
+752 SNENN
-757 GNSSSSSNGNS
+757 GNSSSN
-768 NTGGNTNTGNTGNTG
+768 GNTNTGNTTGNTGSTG
-783 GTTGGGNTN
+783 GTTGNNSGSTGT
-792 TGGSTGSNGGTTGG
+792 TGGGSTGSTGG
-806 NTGGSTTNGG
+806 TTNGG
-816 GNATTNG
+816 ATTNG
-823 SSTTTE
+823 SSSGTAQ

>member
-1 MNNKNNNIFTFK
+1 MNKKNTSIFTFK

-19 VSILA
+19 LSIVA
-24 VLVGIFLFI
+24 VLVGMFLFVFI
-33 FVYYAFSAPTVSQ
+33 YYAFSAPAVSQ

-51 GGSSTIVDSSGKQIA
+51 GGSSTIVDSTGKQIA

-79 KVPQT
+79 KVPQE

-90 SIEDKNFY
+90 SIEDKIFY
-98 NEPLGIDPVRIA
+98 NAPLGVDPVRIA
-110 KSAVNNITKGT
+110 KSAFNNVTKGT

-134 LTVFSTDSK
+134 LTVFSTDTK

-168 ILEFYINKV
+168 ILEFYMNKV

-190 KYYYGKTLKQL
+190 KYYYGRTLKQL

-221 YAHPAEAKQR
+221 YTHPTESKQR
-231 RDLVINAMYNNNKI
+231 RDLVINAMYENNKI
-245 TKAQADAAIN
+245 TKAQADTAIN
-255 TPITTGL
+255 TPISTGL

-276 IISDPYIKEAI
+276 IIADPYIKEAI

-309 YDAQKRLYNIVNTSN
+309 YDAQKRLYNIVNSSN

-352 GRNLSDIQFGLNRAV
+352 GRNLGDIQFGLNRAV
-367 QTTRS
+367 QTSRS

-393 TYHQVEDTPYTYAG
+393 TYHQVDDSEYTYPG
-407 TDIALKD
+407 TDIQLKD

-428 LVNSRNI
+428 LVNSRNV
-435 PAIRTL
+435 PAVRTL
-441 SAVGFSK
+441 SAVGFGQ
-448 AKQFAS
+448 AKKFAS
-454 GLGISSDKMKVLSNG
+454 NLGIDTSKMVGLSSG
-469 IGTEVSTLQGASAY
+469 IGSDVSSLQGASAY
-483 SAFSNGGT
+483 AAFSNGGT
-491 YYKPYFVSKIETA
+491 YYKPYYVSKIETA
-504 DGLIHN
+504 DGLTHN
-510 YSKSGKKVMKQ
+510 YSKSGKRVMKD
-521 STAYMLT
+521 STAYMIT
-528 DMLKGVPASYATY
+528 DVLKGVPSTYATY

-555 TNYDDS
+555 TNYAS
-561 AIASNSA
+561 EAIAANPA

-585 SISVWTGYDSPNEK
+585 SISVWTGYDVENSS
-599 GISSTYQS
+599 GISPTYQS

-620 ASQTNSNPNW
+620 ASQTNSNPKW
-630 KRPSSVIP
+630 KKPSSVEA
-638 MMIKKDGSTTP
+638 MMIRTGGSTTP
-649 VVASPSSS
+649 IVASPSSS
-657 SSTYTKEL
+657 SSSYTREL

-671 PSNPYKISDYS
+671 PTNPYKSSDYTT
-682 SSSASG
+682 SSASR
-688 SSSNEVTTNRHSSS
+688 SNSNQVTTNRHSNST
-702 SSESNDEENDTTTD
+702 SESNDTDNDTTTGNNT
-716 SDETGTG
+716 ETGTG
-723 TTDKDTET
+723 TTNNET
-731 NSNTNSTN
+731 TTNNNNSTN
-739 NSTETNNSDSGTS
+739 SSEN
-752 TNTNN
+752 NTNN
-757 GNSSSSSNGNS
+757 NNS
-768 NTGGNTNTGNTGNTG
+768 NGGNTTGSTENNNG
-783 GTTGGGNTN
+783 GTTGGNSNGGTN
-792 TGGSTGSNGGTTGG
+792 TGNAGGGTTGGNTGSDGGNTDSNGGTTGG
-806 NTGGSTTNGG
+806 NTGGSTNGG
-816 GNATTNG
+816 ATTN
-823 SSTTTE
+823 SSSSATEQ

>member
-1 MNNKNNNIFTFK
+1 MNNKSIFTFK

-19 VSILA
+19 ASILA
-24 VLVGIFLFI
+24 VLIGIFLFI
-33 FVYYAFSAPTVSQ
+33 FVYYAFSAPAVSQ

-51 GGSSTIVDSSGKQIA
+51 GGSSTIVDSSGKTIA
-66 SLGDNKRNYVTID
+66 SLGDNKRNYATID

-84 MEDAVV
+84 MQDAVV

-98 NEPLGIDPVRIA
+98 NEPLGVDPIRIA
-110 KSAVNNITKGT
+110 KSAFNNVTKGT

-128 TQQLVK
+128 TQQLIK
-134 LTVFSTDSK
+134 LTVFSTDTK

-201 TLPEMAM
+201 TLPEMAL

-221 YAHPAEAKQR
+221 YTHPTEAKQR
-231 RDLVINAMYNNNKI
+231 RDLVIRAMYDNNKI
-245 TKAQADAAIN
+245 TKAQAEEAIN
-255 TPITTGL
+255 TPISTGL
-262 QPYKKVT
+262 QPYKKVS

-276 IISDPYIKEAI
+276 IVSDPYIKEAI

-309 YDAQKRLYNIVNTSN
+309 YDAQRKLYNIVNSSN

-347 VAMIG
+347 VAMVG
-352 GRNLSDIQFGLNRAV
+352 GRNLGDIQFGLNRAV
-367 QTTRS
+367 QTGRS
-372 NGSTMKPILDYGPA
+372 NGSTMKPILDYAPA

-393 TYHQVEDTPYTYAG
+393 TFHQVDDSEYTYPG
-407 TDIALKD
+407 TDIQLKD

-421 QMSMRDA
+421 EMSMRKA
-428 LVNSRNI
+428 LVNSRNV

-441 SAVGFSK
+441 SAVGFTQ
-448 AKQFAS
+448 AKTFAKK
-454 GLGISSDKMKVLSNG
+454 LGITIGSDEGLSAG
-469 IGTEVSTLQGASAY
+469 IGSKVSSLQGASAY
-483 SAFSNGGT
+483 AAFSNGGT
-491 YYKPYFVSKIETA
+491 YYKPYYVSKIETA
-504 DGLIHN
+504 DGLVHN
-510 YSKSGKKVMKQ
+510 YSKSGTEAMKD
-521 STAYMLT
+521 STAYMIT
-528 DMLKGVPASYATY
+528 DMLKGVPESYATY

-555 TNYDDS
+555 TNYS
-561 AIASNSA
+561 NEAIATNAA
-568 LSGTAK
+568 LSGTAM

-585 SISVWTGYDSPNEK
+585 SMSVWTGYDSPNQS

-620 ASQTNSNPNW
+620 ANQTNSNPNW
-630 KRPSSVIP
+630 KKPSSVVSA
-638 MMIKKDGSTTP
+638 MIKTSSTSTP
-649 VVASPSSS
+649 IVASPSSS
-657 SSTYTKEL
+657 SSSYTREL

-671 PSNPYKISDYS
+671 PYDPYKDSDYS
-682 SSSASG
+682 TSSAS
-688 SSSNEVTTNRHSSS
+688 SSSTNQVTTNRPSSS
-702 SSESNDEENDTTTD
+702 SSESSDEENDTTSD
-716 SDETGTG
+716 SNSDTGTG
-723 TTDKDTET
+723 SDKD
-731 NSNTNSTN
+731 NSTDSNSTTSDN
-739 NSTETNNSDSGTS
+739 NSTTNN
-752 TNTNN
+752 N
-757 GNSSSSSNGNS
+757 NS
-768 NTGGNTNTGNTGNTG
+768 NTG
-783 GTTGGGNTN
+783 
-792 TGGSTGSNGGTTGG
+792 STDSNGGTTSNNNNGGTSTGNNSSNGGGTTTGDSNGGGTSTGGTG
-806 NTGGSTTNGG
+806 NTGSTTNSG
-816 GNATTNG
+816 ATTNS
-823 SSTTTE
+823 SSTAE

>member
-1 MNNKNNNIFTFK
+1 MNNKNIFTFK
-13 NIFKWI
+13 NILKWLA
-19 VSILA
+19 SILA

-33 FVYYAFSAPTVSQ
+33 FIYYAFSAPAVSQ

-51 GGSSTIVDSSGKQIA
+51 GGSSTIVDSTGKTIA

-79 KVPQT
+79 KVPQQ
-84 MEDAVV
+84 MQDAVV

-98 NEPLGIDPVRIA
+98 NEPFGIDPVRIA
-110 KSAVNNITKGT
+110 KSAFNNATTGT

-128 TQQLVK
+128 TQQLIK
-134 LTVFSTDSK
+134 LTVFSTDTK

-168 ILEFYINKV
+168 ILEFYMNKV

-221 YAHPAEAKQR
+221 YTHPTESKQR
-231 RDLVINAMYNNNKI
+231 RDLVIRAMYENNKI

-255 TPITTGL
+255 TPISSGL
-262 QPYKKVT
+262 QPYKKVS
-269 NSNNNKR
+269 NSNNEKR
-276 IISDPYIKEAI
+276 IVSDPYIKEAI

-309 YDAQKRLYNIVNTSN
+309 YDAQRRLYNIVNTSN

-332 MQVGASIVNPNNGKV
+332 MQVGATIVNPNNGKV

-352 GRNLSDIQFGLNRAV
+352 GRNLGDIQFGLNRAV
-367 QTTRS
+367 QTGRS
-372 NGSTMKPILDYGPA
+372 NGSTMKPILDYAPA

-393 TYHQVEDTPYTYAG
+393 TYHQLEDTEYTYPG
-407 TDIALKD
+407 TDIQLKD

-421 QMSMRDA
+421 QMSLRKA
-428 LVNSRNI
+428 LVNSRNV

-441 SAVGFSK
+441 STVGFTR
-448 AKQFAS
+448 AKSFAKK
-454 GLGISSDKMKVLSNG
+454 LGITIGSDEGLSAG
-469 IGTEVSTLQGASAY
+469 IGSKVSSLQGASAY
-483 SAFSNGGT
+483 AAFSNGGT
-491 YYKPYFVSKIETA
+491 YYKPYYVSKIETA
-504 DGLIHN
+504 DGIVHN
-510 YSKSGKKVMKQ
+510 YDKSGTQAMKD
-521 STAYMLT
+521 STAYMIT
-528 DMLKGVPASYATY
+528 DVLKGVPATYATY

-555 TNYDDS
+555 TNYS
-561 AIASNSA
+561 SEAIASNPA
-568 LSGTAK
+568 LSGTAM

-585 SISVWTGYDSPNEK
+585 SMSVWTGYDSPNES
-599 GISSTYQS
+599 GISSSEQS
-607 VAGKIYKAEMSYL
+607 IAGKIYKAEMSYL

-630 KRPSSVIP
+630 KKPSSVVS
-638 MMIKKDGSTTP
+638 MMIKNSGSTTP

-657 SSTYTKEL
+657 SSSYTKEL

-671 PSNPYKISDYS
+671 PNNPYKDSDYS
-682 SSSASG
+682 TSSATG
-688 SSSNEVTTNRHSSS
+688 SSSNEVTTNRPSSS
-702 SSESNDEENDTTTD
+702 TSESSTDENSTTN
-716 SDETGTG
+716 SDGNTETGTG
-723 TTDKDTET
+723 SD
-731 NSNTNSTN
+731 NQNTTN
-739 NSTETNNSDSGTS
+739 NSTDNS
-752 TNTNN
+752 
-757 GNSSSSSNGNS
+757 NSS
-768 NTGGNTNTGNTGNTG
+768 GNTNTGNTDSNTGGTTGNNNGSTGGNTG
-783 GTTGGGNTN
+783 GTTGGGSSDGNSS
-792 TGGSTGSNGGTTGG
+792 GSTDGGTSSNGG
-806 NTGGSTTNGG
+806 SSTNGAST
-816 GNATTNG
+816 NSATDSNQ
-823 SSTTTE
+823 

>member
-1 MNNKNNNIFTFK
+1 MNKKNTSIFTFK
-13 NIFKWI
+13 NIFKWVMSI
-19 VSILA
+19 VA
-24 VLVGIFLFI
+24 VLIAMFLFVFI
-33 FVYYAFSAPTVSQ
+33 YYAFSAPVVSQ

-51 GGSSTIVDSSGKQIA
+51 GGSSTIVDSTGKQIA

-79 KVPQT
+79 KVPQE

-98 NEPLGIDPVRIA
+98 NEPFGIDPVRIT
-110 KSAVNNITKGT
+110 KSAINNVTRGT

-128 TQQLVK
+128 TQQLIK
-134 LTVFSTDSK
+134 LTVFSTDTK

-168 ILEFYINKV
+168 ILEFYMNKV

-190 KYYYGKTLKQL
+190 KYYYDRSLKEL

-221 YAHPAEAKQR
+221 YTHPTESKQR
-231 RDLVINAMYNNNKI
+231 RDLVINAMYANNKI

-255 TPITTGL
+255 TPISTGL

-276 IISDPYIKEAI
+276 IIADPYIKEAI

-309 YDAQKRLYNIVNTSN
+309 YDAQKRLYNIVNSSN
-324 YVQFPDSK
+324 YVQFPDQK
-332 MQVGASIVNPNNGKV
+332 MQVGATIVNPNNGKV

-352 GRNLSDIQFGLNRAV
+352 GRNLGDIQFGFNRAV
-367 QTTRS
+367 QDNRS
-372 NGSTMKPILDYGPA
+372 NGSTMKPILDYAPA

-407 TDIALKD
+407 TNIELKD

-421 QMSMRDA
+421 QMSMRNA

-441 SAVGFSK
+441 SAVGFPQ
-448 AKQFAS
+448 AKKFATN
-454 GLGISSDKMKVLSNG
+454 LGINSDKMKVLSDG
-469 IGTEVSTLQGASAY
+469 IGTEVSSLQGASAY
-483 SAFSNGGT
+483 AAFSNGGT
-491 YYKPYFVSKIETA
+491 YYKPYYVSKIETA
-504 DGLIHN
+504 DGLTHD
-510 YSKSGKKVMKQ
+510 YSKSGKKVMKA
-521 STAYMLT
+521 STAYMIT
-528 DMLKGVPASYATY
+528 DVLKGVPSTYATY

-555 TNYDDS
+555 TNYADS
-561 AIASNSA
+561 AIASNPA
-568 LSGTAK
+568 LSGTASN
-574 DSWYN
+574 SWYN

-585 SISVWTGYDSPNEK
+585 SISVWTGYDTPNER
-599 GISSTYQS
+599 GISPTYQS

-620 ASQTNSNPNW
+620 ASQSNSNSNW
-630 KRPSSVIP
+630 EKPDSVVS
-638 MMIKKDGSTTP
+638 MMIRNSGSTTP
-649 VVASPSSS
+649 IVASPSSNS
-657 SSTYTKEL
+657 SSYTKEL

-671 PSNPYKISDYS
+671 PSNPYKSSDYS
-682 SSSASG
+682 ASSATG
-688 SSSNEVTTNRHSSS
+688 SSSNEVTTNHRTSSS
-702 SSESNDEENDTTTD
+702 TSESTDAENDRTENTPT
-716 SDETGTG
+716 TGTG
-723 TTDKDTET
+723 TNTTENNSNNTT
-731 NSNTNSTN
+731 NNNNNSSNTN
-739 NSTETNNSDSGTS
+739 NS
-752 TNTNN
+752 
-757 GNSSSSSNGNS
+757 
-768 NTGGNTNTGNTGNTG
+768 GNTGNTG
-783 GTTGGGNTN
+783 GSTDTNSNGNSN
-792 TGGSTGSNGGTTGG
+792 NNGGTTG
-806 NTGGSTTNGG
+806 NTGGSTDTNSNGNSNNNGGTTGNTGGGTTNGG
-816 GNATTNG
+816 ATTN
-823 SSTTTE
+823 SISNDTQQ

>member
-1 MNNKNNNIFTFK
+1 MNNKNTSIFTFK

-19 VSILA
+19 LSIMA
-24 VLVGIFLFI
+24 VLVGMFLFVFI
-33 FVYYAFSAPTVSQ
+33 YYAFSAPTVSQ

-79 KVPQT
+79 KVPQE

-110 KSAVNNITKGT
+110 KSAVNNVTRGT

-134 LTVFSTDSK
+134 LTVFSTDTK

-168 ILEFYINKV
+168 ILEFYMNKV

-201 TLPEMAM
+201 TLPEMAV

-221 YAHPAEAKQR
+221 YTHPTESKQR
-231 RDLVINAMYNNNKI
+231 RDLVINSMYENNKI
-245 TKAQADAAIN
+245 TKAQANEAIN
-255 TPITTGL
+255 TPIDSGL

-309 YDAQKRLYNIVNTSN
+309 YAAQKRLYNIVNSSS
-324 YVQFPDSK
+324 YVQFPDQK
-332 MQVGASIVNPNNGKV
+332 MQVGATIVNPNNGKV

-352 GRNLSDIQFGLNRAV
+352 GRNLGDIQFGLDRAV

-407 TDIALKD
+407 TNIALKD

-441 SAVGFSK
+441 SNVGLPQ
-448 AKQFAS
+448 AKKFATS
-454 GLGISSDKMKVLSNG
+454 LGVNSDKVKVLSDG
-469 IGTEVSTLQGASAY
+469 IGSEVSSLQGASAY
-483 SAFSNGGT
+483 AAFSNGGT
-491 YYKPYFVSKIETA
+491 YYKPYYVSKIETA
-504 DGLIHN
+504 DGLTHN
-510 YSKSGKKVMKQ
+510 YSKSGKRVMKK
-521 STAYMLT
+521 STAYMIT
-528 DMLKGVPASYATY
+528 DVLKGVPATYATY

-555 TNYDDS
+555 TNYADE
-561 AIASNSA
+561 AIAVNPA

-585 SISVWTGYDSPNEK
+585 SISVWTGYDTPNES

-620 ASQTNSNPNW
+620 ASQTNSNPKW
-630 KRPSSVIP
+630 KKPSSVEE
-638 MMIKKDGSTTP
+638 MMIRKGGSTTP
-649 VVASPSSS
+649 IVASPSAS

-671 PSNPYKISDYS
+671 PSNPYKTSDYTT
-682 SSSASG
+682 SSASG
-688 SSSNEVTTNRHSSS
+688 SSSNQVTTNNHSSS
-702 SSESNDEENDTTTD
+702 TSESNDLENDTTTD
-716 SDETGTG
+716 NTESGTG
-723 TTDKDTET
+723 SNNKQTTDNNETT
-731 NSNTNSTN
+731 NSNNST
-739 NSTETNNSDSGTS
+739 TTNNNGGSTS
-752 TNTNN
+752 SNENN
-757 GNSSSSSNGNS
+757 GNSSSN
-768 NTGGNTNTGNTGNTG
+768 GNTNTGNTTGNTGSTG
-783 GTTGGGNTN
+783 GTTGNNSGSTGT
-792 TGGSTGSNGGTTGG
+792 TGGGSTGSTGG
-806 NTGGSTTNGG
+806 TTNGG
-816 GNATTNG
+816 ATTNG
-823 SSTTTE
+823 SSSGTAQ

>member
-1 MNNKNNNIFTFK
+1 MNKKNTSIFTFK
-13 NIFKWI
+13 NILKWI
-19 VSILA
+19 LSILA
-24 VLVGIFLFI
+24 VLVGMFLFV

-51 GGSSTIVDSSGKQIA
+51 GGSSTIVDSTGKQIA

-98 NEPLGIDPVRIA
+98 NEPLGVDPVRIA
-110 KSAVNNITKGT
+110 KSAFNNVTRGT

-134 LTVFSTDSK
+134 LTVFSTDTK

-168 ILEFYINKV
+168 ILEFYMNKV

-221 YAHPAEAKQR
+221 YTHPTESKQR
-231 RDLVINAMYNNNKI
+231 RDLVIRSMYDNNKI
-245 TKAQADAAIN
+245 TKAQADEAIN
-255 TPITTGL
+255 TPISTGL

-269 NSNNNKR
+269 NSNNTKR
-276 IISDPYIKEAI
+276 IIADPYIMEAI
-287 TEVKKKGF
+287 KEVKNRGF

-309 YDAQKRLYNIVNTSN
+309 YDAQKRLYNIVNSSN

-332 MQVGASIVNPNNGKV
+332 MQVGATIVNPNNGKV

-352 GRNLSDIQFGLNRAV
+352 GRNLGDIQFGLNRAV
-367 QTTRS
+367 QTARS

-393 TYHQVEDTPYTYAG
+393 TYHQVDDSEYTYPG
-407 TDIALKD
+407 TNIQLKD

-421 QMSMRDA
+421 QMSMREA
-428 LVNSRNI
+428 LVNSRNV
-435 PAIRTL
+435 PAVKTL
-441 SAVGFSK
+441 STVGFTQ
-448 AKQFAS
+448 AKKFAS
-454 GLGISSDKMKVLSNG
+454 NLGIDTSKMAGLSAG
-469 IGTEVSTLQGASAY
+469 IGSDVSSLQGASAY
-483 SAFSNGGT
+483 AAFSNGGT
-491 YYKPYFVSKIETA
+491 YYKPYYVSKIETA
-504 DGLIHN
+504 DGLTHN
-510 YSKSGKKVMKQ
+510 YSKSGKRVMKD
-521 STAYMLT
+521 STAYMIT
-528 DMLKGVPASYATY
+528 DILKGVPSTYATY

-555 TNYDDS
+555 TNYANE
-561 AIASNSA
+561 AIARNPA

-585 SISVWTGYDSPNEK
+585 SISVWTGYDVPNTS

-607 VAGKIYKAEMSYL
+607 IAGKIYKAEMSYL
-620 ASQTNSNPNW
+620 ASQSNNNSNW
-630 KRPSSVIP
+630 KKPSSVES
-638 MMIKKDGSTTP
+638 MMIRNTGSTTP
-649 VVASPSSS
+649 IVASPSSS
-657 SSTYTKEL
+657 PSSYTKEL

-671 PSNPYKISDYS
+671 PSNPYKSSDYTT
-682 SSSASG
+682 SSATG
-688 SSSNEVTTNRHSSS
+688 SSSNQVTTNRHSNST
-702 SSESNDEENDTTTD
+702 SESNDQENDTTTGNNT
-716 SDETGTG
+716 ETGTG
-723 TTDKDTET
+723 TTNNNET
-731 NSNTNSTN
+731 TNNNTN
-739 NSTETNNSDSGTS
+739 NSTNTTDNNNSNGGT
-752 TNTNN
+752 T
-757 GNSSSSSNGNS
+757 G
-768 NTGGNTNTGNTGNTG
+768 NTGNGTTGGNTGNTG
-783 GTTGGGNTN
+783 GDSNGGTTGGNAGGGTTGGNTGN
-792 TGGSTGSNGGTTGG
+792 TGGDSNGGTTGG
-806 NTGGSTTNGG
+806 NTGGGTTNGG
-816 GNATTNG
+816 ATTNG
-823 SSTTTE
+823 SSTTEQ

>member
-1 MNNKNNNIFTFK
+1 MNNKSIFTFK

-19 VSILA
+19 ASILA
-24 VLVGIFLFI
+24 VLIGIFLFI
-33 FVYYAFSAPTVSQ
+33 FVYYAFSAPAVSQ

-51 GGSSTIVDSSGKQIA
+51 GGSSTIVDSSGKTIA
-66 SLGDNKRNYVTID
+66 SLGDNKRNYATID

-84 MEDAVV
+84 IQDAVV

-98 NEPLGIDPVRIA
+98 NEPLGVDPIRIA
-110 KSAVNNITKGT
+110 KSAFNNVTKGT

-128 TQQLVK
+128 TQQLIK
-134 LTVFSTDSK
+134 LTVFSTDTK

-201 TLPEMAM
+201 TLPEMAL

-221 YAHPAEAKQR
+221 YTHPTEAKQR
-231 RDLVINAMYNNNKI
+231 RDLVINAMYDNNKI
-245 TKAQADAAIN
+245 TKAQADEAIN
-255 TPITTGL
+255 TPISTGL
-262 QPYKKVT
+262 QPYKKVS

-276 IISDPYIKEAI
+276 IVSDPYIKEAI

-309 YDAQKRLYNIVNTSN
+309 YDAQRKLYNIVNSSN

-347 VAMIG
+347 VAMVG
-352 GRNLSDIQFGLNRAV
+352 GRNLGNIQFGLNRAV
-367 QTTRS
+367 QTGRS
-372 NGSTMKPILDYGPA
+372 NGSTMKPILDYAPA

-393 TYHQVEDTPYTYAG
+393 TFHQVDDSEYTYPG
-407 TDIALKD
+407 TDIQLKD

-421 QMSMRDA
+421 EMSMRKA
-428 LVNSRNI
+428 LVNSRNV

-441 SAVGFSK
+441 SAVGFTQ
-448 AKQFAS
+448 AKTFAKK
-454 GLGISSDKMKVLSNG
+454 LGITIGSDEGLSAG
-469 IGTEVSTLQGASAY
+469 IGSKVSSLQGASAY
-483 SAFSNGGT
+483 AAFSNGGT
-491 YYKPYFVSKIETA
+491 YYKPYYVSKIETA
-504 DGLIHN
+504 DGLVHN
-510 YSKSGKKVMKQ
+510 YSKSGTEAMKD
-521 STAYMLT
+521 STAYMIT
-528 DMLKGVPASYATY
+528 DMLKGVPESYATY

-555 TNYDDS
+555 TNYS
-561 AIASNSA
+561 NEAIATNAA
-568 LSGTAK
+568 LSGTAM

-585 SISVWTGYDSPNEK
+585 SMSVWTGYDSPNQS

-620 ASQTNSNPNW
+620 ANQTNSNPNW
-630 KRPSSVIP
+630 KKPSSVVSA
-638 MMIKKDGSTTP
+638 MIKTSSTSTP
-649 VVASPSSS
+649 IVASPSSS
-657 SSTYTKEL
+657 SSSYTREL

-671 PSNPYKISDYS
+671 PYDPYKDSDYS
-682 SSSASG
+682 TSSAS
-688 SSSNEVTTNRHSSS
+688 SSSTNQVTTSRPSSS
-702 SSESNDEENDTTTD
+702 SSESSDEENDTTSD
-716 SDETGTG
+716 SNSETGTG
-723 TTDKDTET
+723 SDKD
-731 NSNTNSTN
+731 NSTDSNSTTSDN
-739 NSTETNNSDSGTS
+739 NSTTNN
-752 TNTNN
+752 N
-757 GNSSSSSNGNS
+757 NS
-768 NTGGNTNTGNTGNTG
+768 NTG
-783 GTTGGGNTN
+783 
-792 TGGSTGSNGGTTGG
+792 STDSNGGTTSNNNNGG
-806 NTGGSTTNGG
+806 TSTGNNNSNGGGTTTGDSNGGGTSTGGTGNGSTTNSG
-816 GNATTNG
+816 ATTNS
-823 SSTTTE
+823 SSTAE

>member
-1 MNNKNNNIFTFK
+1 MNNKNTSIFTFK

-19 VSILA
+19 LSIMA
-24 VLVGIFLFI
+24 VLVGMFLFVFI
-33 FVYYAFSAPTVSQ
+33 YYAFSAPTVSQ

-79 KVPQT
+79 KVPQE

-110 KSAVNNITKGT
+110 KSAVNNVTRGT

-134 LTVFSTDSK
+134 LTVFSTDTK

-168 ILEFYINKV
+168 ILEFYMNKV

-201 TLPEMAM
+201 TLPEMAV

-221 YAHPAEAKQR
+221 YTHPTESKQR
-231 RDLVINAMYNNNKI
+231 RDLVINSMYENNKI
-245 TKAQADAAIN
+245 TKAQANEAIN
-255 TPITTGL
+255 TPIDSGL

-309 YDAQKRLYNIVNTSN
+309 YAAQKRLYNIVNSSS
-324 YVQFPDSK
+324 YVQFPDQK
-332 MQVGASIVNPNNGKV
+332 MQVGATIVNPNNGKV

-352 GRNLSDIQFGLNRAV
+352 GRNLGDIQFGLDRAV

-407 TDIALKD
+407 TNIALKD

-441 SAVGFSK
+441 SNVGLPQ
-448 AKQFAS
+448 AKKFATS
-454 GLGISSDKMKVLSNG
+454 LGVNSDKVKVLSDG
-469 IGTEVSTLQGASAY
+469 IGSEVSSLQGASAY
-483 SAFSNGGT
+483 AAFSNGGT
-491 YYKPYFVSKIETA
+491 YYKPYYVSKIETA
-504 DGLIHN
+504 DGLTHN
-510 YSKSGKKVMKQ
+510 YSKSGKRVMKK
-521 STAYMLT
+521 STAYMIT
-528 DMLKGVPASYATY
+528 DVLKGVPATYATY

-555 TNYDDS
+555 TNYADE
-561 AIASNSA
+561 AIAVNPA

-585 SISVWTGYDSPNEK
+585 SISVWTGYDTPNES

-620 ASQTNSNPNW
+620 ASQTNSNPKW
-630 KRPSSVIP
+630 KKPSSVEE
-638 MMIKKDGSTTP
+638 MMIRKGGSTTP
-649 VVASPSSS
+649 IVASPSAS

-671 PSNPYKISDYS
+671 PSNPYKTSDYTT
-682 SSSASG
+682 SSASG
-688 SSSNEVTTNRHSSS
+688 SSSNQVTTNNHSSS
-702 SSESNDEENDTTTD
+702 TSESNDLENDTTTD
-716 SDETGTG
+716 NTESGTG
-723 TTDKDTET
+723 SNNKQTTDNNETT
-731 NSNTNSTN
+731 NSNNSTTIN
-739 NSTETNNSDSGTS
+739 NNGGSTSSNE
-752 TNTNN
+752 NN
-757 GNSSSSSNGNS
+757 GNSSSN
-768 NTGGNTNTGNTGNTG
+768 GNTNTGNTTGNTGSTG
-783 GTTGGGNTN
+783 GTTGNNSGSTGT
-792 TGGSTGSNGGTTGG
+792 TGGGSTGGTGG
-806 NTGGSTTNGG
+806 TTNGG
-816 GNATTNG
+816 ATTNG
-823 SSTTTE
+823 SSSGTAQ

>member
-1 MNNKNNNIFTFK
+1 MKNKNTSILTFK
-13 NIFKWI
+13 NILKWI
-19 VSILA
+19 LSIVA
-24 VLVGIFLFI
+24 VLAGIFLFV
-33 FVYYAFSAPTVSQ
+33 FVYYAFSAPAISQ

-51 GGSSTIVDSSGKQIA
+51 GGSSTIVDSTGKQIA

-79 KVPQT
+79 KVPQQ

-110 KSAVNNITKGT
+110 KSAFNNVTKGT

-134 LTVFSTDSK
+134 LTVFSTETK

-168 ILEFYINKV
+168 ILEFYMNKV

-185 METGA
+185 VETGA
-190 KYYYGKTLKQL
+190 KYYYGKKLKQL
-201 TLPEMAM
+201 SLAQMAL

-221 YAHPAEAKQR
+221 YTHPTEAKQR
-231 RDLVINAMYNNNKI
+231 RDLVIQAMYNNNKI
-245 TKAQADAAIN
+245 TKAQADEAMN
-255 TPITTGL
+255 TPITSGL
-262 QPYKKVT
+262 QPYKKVS
-269 NSNNNKR
+269 NSNNSKR
-276 IISDPYIKEAI
+276 IIADPYIKEAI

-309 YDAQKRLYNIVNTSN
+309 YDAQKRLYNIVNSSN
-324 YVQFPDSK
+324 YVSFPDSK
-332 MQVGASIVNPNNGKV
+332 MQVGASVVNPNNGKV

-352 GRNLSDIQFGLNRAV
+352 GRNLGNVQFGLNRAV
-367 QTTRS
+367 QTGRS
-372 NGSTMKPILDYGPA
+372 NGSTMKPLLDYAPA
-386 IEYLNWS
+386 IENLNWS
-393 TYHQVEDTPYTYAG
+393 TYHQLEDTEYTYAG
-407 TDIALKD
+407 TNIQLKD

-421 QMSMRDA
+421 QMSMRKA

-441 SAVGFSK
+441 SAVGLSN
-448 AKQFAS
+448 AKKFVK
-454 GLGISSDKMKVLSNG
+454 GLGINITEKYLSVG
-469 IGTEVSTLQGASAY
+469 IGGNVSSLQGAAAY

-491 YYKPYFVSKIETA
+491 YYKPYYVSKIETA
-504 DGLIHN
+504 DGITHT
-510 YSKSGKKVMKQ
+510 YGKNGKQAMKD
-521 STAYMLT
+521 STAYMIT
-528 DMLKGVPASYATY
+528 DMLKGVPSSYATY

-555 TNYDDS
+555 TNYS
-561 AIASNSA
+561 SESIAQNSA

-585 SISVWTGYDSPNEK
+585 SISVWTGYDSPNQN

-620 ASQTNSNPNW
+620 AENTNSNPNW
-630 KRPSSVIP
+630 KKPSSVVSMRIQNS
-638 MMIKKDGSTTP
+638 GSETP

-657 SSTYTKEL
+657 SSSYTKEL

-671 PSNPYKISDYS
+671 PSNPYKDSDYS
-682 SSSASG
+682 SSSASK
-688 SSSNEVTTNRHSSS
+688 SSSNEVTTNNHSSS
-702 SSESNDEENDTTTD
+702 SSESTDSDNDTTDKDNT
-716 SDETGTG
+716 ETGTG
-723 TTDKDTET
+723 TNSDSNSSSDSDNTTTNNSSDSSTT
-731 NSNTNSTN
+731 NSNSNTGSTNSN
-739 NSTETNNSDSGTS
+739 NSSNTNTGNSNSSNSGGTS
-752 TNTNN
+752 TNNN
-757 GNSSSSSNGNS
+757 SGSDSSSSSNTGDSNS
-768 NTGGNTNTGNTGNTG
+768 G
-783 GTTGGGNTN
+783 GTTNSNSNSGSSTN
-792 TGGSTGSNGGTTGG
+792 SG
-806 NTGGSTTNGG
+806 
-816 GNATTNG
+816 ATTNG
-823 SSTTTE
+823 SSTDSSGQ

>member
-1 MNNKNNNIFTFK
+1 MKNKNTSVLTFK
-13 NIFKWI
+13 NIFKWLI
-19 VSILA
+19 SIFA

-51 GGSSTIVDSSGKQIA
+51 GGSSTIVDSTGKQIA

-79 KVPQT
+79 KVPQQ

-110 KSAVNNITKGT
+110 KSAFNNVTKGT

-134 LTVFSTDSK
+134 LTVFSTDTK

-185 METGA
+185 VETGA

-201 TLPEMAM
+201 SLPQMA
-208 LAGLPNAPSNYDP
+208 LVAGLPNAPSNYDP
-221 YAHPAEAKQR
+221 YTHPTEAKQR
-231 RDLVINAMYNNNKI
+231 RDLVIRAMYDNNKI
-245 TKAQADAAIN
+245 TQAEADTAIN
-255 TPITTGL
+255 TPISSGL
-262 QPYKKVT
+262 QPYKKVS
-269 NSNNNKR
+269 NSNNQKR

-287 TEVKKKGF
+287 TEVKNKGF

-309 YDAQKRLYNIVNTSN
+309 YDAQKRLYNIVNSSN
-324 YVQFPDSK
+324 YVSFPDSK
-332 MQVGASIVNPNNGKV
+332 MQVGSSIVNPNNGKV

-352 GRNLSDIQFGLNRAV
+352 GRNLGDVQFGLNRAV
-367 QTTRS
+367 QTGRS
-372 NGSTMKPILDYGPA
+372 NGSTMKPILDYAPA

-393 TYHQVEDTPYTYAG
+393 TYHQLEDTPYTYAG

-421 QMSMRDA
+421 QMSMRKA

-441 SAVGFSK
+441 ESVGFTQ

-454 GLGISSDKMKVLSNG
+454 KLGIDSKEIKYLSNG
-469 IGTEVSTLQGASAY
+469 IGTPVSSLQGASAY
-483 SAFSNGGT
+483 AAFANGGT
-491 YYKPYFVSKIETA
+491 YYKPYYVSKIETA
-504 DGLIHN
+504 DGLTHT
-510 YSKSGKKVMKQ
+510 YGKSGKEAMKD
-521 STAYMLT
+521 STAYMIT
-528 DMLKGVPASYATY
+528 DMLKGVPATYATY
-541 ANISGLHQAGKTGT
+541 ANIAGLNQAGKTGT
-555 TNYDDS
+555 TNYDS
-561 AIASNSA
+561 KSLAANPA
-568 LSGTAK
+568 LNGTAM

-585 SISVWTGYDSPNEK
+585 SISVWTGYDKQNEN
-599 GISSTYQS
+599 GISAANQS
-607 VAGKIYKAEMSYL
+607 IAGKIYKAEMSYL
-620 ASQTNSNPNW
+620 ASQTNSNP
-630 KRPSSVIP
+630 KFKKPDSVES
-638 MMIKKDGSTTP
+638 MMIKDNGSTTP
-649 VVASPSSS
+649 TVASPSSS
-657 SSTYTKEL
+657 SSSYTKEL

-671 PSNPYKISDYS
+671 PSNPYKNSDYTA
-682 SSSASG
+682 SSASS
-688 SSSNEVTTNRHSSS
+688 SSSNEVTTNQQSSS
-702 SSESNDEENDTTTD
+702 TSESSDTENDTN
-716 SDETGTG
+716 
-723 TTDKDTET
+723 TDK
-731 NSNTNSTN
+731 NNT
-739 NSTETNNSDSGTS
+739 DSGTGS
-752 TNTNN
+752 DNQTTDNTN
-757 GNSSSSSNGNS
+757 
-768 NTGGNTNTGNTGNTG
+768 
-783 GTTGGGNTN
+783 
-792 TGGSTGSNGGTTGG
+792 SNGGTTTDNNNNTTGNNNGG
-806 NTGGSTTNGG
+806 TTTDNNNNSNGGTDSNGG
-816 GNATTNG
+816 GTTTDNNNNSNGGTDSNGGTTNNNNGGTTTNSGATTNG
-823 SSTTTE
+823 TSTNSGTTQ

>member
-1 MNNKNNNIFTFK
+1 M
-13 NIFKWI
+13 
-19 VSILA
+19 A
-24 VLVGIFLFI
+24 VLVGMFLFVFI
-33 FVYYAFSAPTVSQ
+33 YYAFSAPTVSQ

-79 KVPQT
+79 KVPQE

-110 KSAVNNITKGT
+110 KSAVNNVTRGT

-134 LTVFSTDSK
+134 LTVFSTDTK

-168 ILEFYINKV
+168 ILEFYMNKV

-201 TLPEMAM
+201 TLPEMAV

-221 YAHPAEAKQR
+221 YTHPTESKQR
-231 RDLVINAMYNNNKI
+231 RDLVINSMYENNKI
-245 TKAQADAAIN
+245 TKAQANEAIN
-255 TPITTGL
+255 TPIDSGL

-309 YDAQKRLYNIVNTSN
+309 YAAQKRLYNIVNSSS
-324 YVQFPDSK
+324 YVQFPDQK
-332 MQVGASIVNPNNGKV
+332 MQVGATIVNPNNGKV

-352 GRNLSDIQFGLNRAV
+352 GRNLGDIQFGLDRAV

-407 TDIALKD
+407 TNIALKD

-441 SAVGFSK
+441 SNVGLPQ
-448 AKQFAS
+448 AKKFATS
-454 GLGISSDKMKVLSNG
+454 LGVNSDKVKVLSDG
-469 IGTEVSTLQGASAY
+469 IGSEVSSLQGASAY
-483 SAFSNGGT
+483 AAFSNGGT
-491 YYKPYFVSKIETA
+491 YYKPYYVSKIETA
-504 DGLIHN
+504 DGLTHN
-510 YSKSGKKVMKQ
+510 YSKSGKRVMKK
-521 STAYMLT
+521 STAYMIT
-528 DMLKGVPASYATY
+528 DVLKGVPATYATY

-555 TNYDDS
+555 TNYADE
-561 AIASNSA
+561 AIAVNPA

-585 SISVWTGYDSPNEK
+585 SISVWTGYDTPNES

-620 ASQTNSNPNW
+620 ASQTNSNPKW
-630 KRPSSVIP
+630 KKPSSVEE
-638 MMIKKDGSTTP
+638 MMIRKGGSTTP
-649 VVASPSSS
+649 IVASPSAS

-671 PSNPYKISDYS
+671 PSNPYKTSDYTT
-682 SSSASG
+682 SSASG
-688 SSSNEVTTNRHSSS
+688 SSSNQVTTNNHSSS
-702 SSESNDEENDTTTD
+702 TSESNDLENDTTTD
-716 SDETGTG
+716 NTESGTG
-723 TTDKDTET
+723 SNNKQTTDNNETT
-731 NSNTNSTN
+731 NSNNSTTIN
-739 NSTETNNSDSGTS
+739 NNGGSTSSNE
-752 TNTNN
+752 NN
-757 GNSSSSSNGNS
+757 GNSSSN
-768 NTGGNTNTGNTGNTG
+768 GNTNTGNTTGNTGSTG
-783 GTTGGGNTN
+783 GTTGNNSGSTGT
-792 TGGSTGSNGGTTGG
+792 TGGGSTGGTGG
-806 NTGGSTTNGG
+806 TTNGG
-816 GNATTNG
+816 ATTNG
-823 SSTTTE
+823 SSSGTAQ

>member
-1 MNNKNNNIFTFK
+1 MNNKDTNILTFK
-13 NIFKWI
+13 NIFKWFMA
-19 VSILA
+19 ILA
-24 VLVGIFLFI
+24 VLIGIFLFI
-33 FVYYAFSAPTVSQ
+33 FVYYAFSAPAISQ

-79 KVPQT
+79 KVPQE

-110 KSAVNNITKGT
+110 KSAVNNVTRGT

-134 LTVFSTDSK
+134 LTVFSTETK

-221 YAHPAEAKQR
+221 YTHPTESKQR
-231 RDLVINAMYNNNKI
+231 RDLVIQAMYDNNKI
-245 TKAQADAAIN
+245 TKAQATEAMN
-255 TPITTGL
+255 TPISTGL

-269 NSNNNKR
+269 NSSNTKR
-276 IISDPYIKEAI
+276 IIADPYIKEAI
-287 TEVKKKGF
+287 TEVKKRGF

-332 MQVGASIVNPNNGKV
+332 MQVGATIVNPNNGKV

-352 GRNLSDIQFGLNRAV
+352 GRNLGYVQFGLNRAV
-367 QTTRS
+367 QTSRS

-393 TYHQVEDTPYTYAG
+393 TYHQLDDSAYTYPG
-407 TDIALKD
+407 TNIALKD

-421 QMSMRDA
+421 QMSLRKA

-435 PAIRTL
+435 PAVKALQAT
-441 SAVGFSK
+441 GFDK
-448 AKQFAS
+448 ARGFAKK
-454 GLGISSDKMKVLSNG
+454 LGIDVKEDEGLQAG
-469 IGTEVSTLQGASAY
+469 IGSGVSSLQGASAY
-483 SAFSNGGT
+483 AAFSNGGT
-491 YYKPYFVSKIETA
+491 YYKPYYVSKIETA
-504 DGLIHN
+504 DGITHN
-510 YSKSGKKVMKQ
+510 YDKSGKRVMKE
-521 STAYMLT
+521 STAYMIT
-528 DMLKGVPASYATY
+528 DVLKGVPQSYATY

-555 TNYDDS
+555 TNYAS
-561 AIASNSA
+561 EAIASNPA

-585 SISVWTGYDSPNEK
+585 SISVWTGYDTNQS
-599 GISSTYQS
+599 GVSSTYQS

-620 ASQTNSNPNW
+620 ASQNNSNPNW
-630 KRPSSVIP
+630 KKPSSVVA
-638 MMIKKDGSTTP
+638 MMISNSSSTTP
-649 VVASPSSS
+649 VVASPSASS
-657 SSTYTKEL
+657 SSYTREL
-665 FVKGHA
+665 FVKGYA
-671 PSNPYKISDYS
+671 PSNPYKSSDYS

-688 SSSNEVTTNRHSSS
+688 SSSNQVTTNRHSSS
-702 SSESNDEENDTTTD
+702 SSSESDDENNSTSSSGNT
-716 SDETGTG
+716 ETGTG
-723 TTDKDTET
+723 SNSSQNT
-731 NSNTNSTN
+731 NSNSNSSSNTANNN
-739 NSTETNNSDSGTS
+739 NSGSTGNTGNSSS
-752 TNTNN
+752 NTNN
-757 GNSSSSSNGNS
+757 GGS
-768 NTGGNTNTGNTGNTG
+768 TNTGNTGN
-783 GTTGGGNTN
+783 
-792 TGGSTGSNGGTTGG
+792 SNGGTSDNSGSGSDSGTSSGTGNSEGSTGG
-806 NTGGSTTNGG
+806 G
-816 GNATTNG
+816 ATTNG
-823 SSTTTE
+823 SSSTESAN

>member
-1 MNNKNNNIFTFK
+1 MNKKNTSIFTFK
-13 NIFKWI
+13 NILKWI
-19 VSILA
+19 LSIVA

-33 FVYYAFSAPTVSQ
+33 FIYYAFSAPAISQ

-51 GGSSTIVDSSGKQIA
+51 GGSSTIVDSTGKQIA

-79 KVPQT
+79 KVSQQ

-110 KSAVNNITKGT
+110 KSAVNNVTRGT

-134 LTVFSTDSK
+134 LTVFSTESK

-168 ILEFYINKV
+168 ILEFYMNKV

-221 YAHPAEAKQR
+221 YTHPTESKQR
-231 RDLVINAMYNNNKI
+231 RDLVLNAMYENNKI
-245 TKAQADAAIN
+245 TKAQLTQAIN
-255 TPITTGL
+255 TPISTGL
-262 QPYKKVT
+262 QPYKKIT

-276 IISDPYIKEAI
+276 IIADPYIMEAI

-309 YDAQKRLYNIVNTSN
+309 YAAQKRLYNIVNSSN
-324 YVQFPDSK
+324 YVAFPDQK

-352 GRNLSDIQFGLNRAV
+352 GRNLGNVQFVLNRAV

-393 TYHQVEDTPYTYAG
+393 TYHQVDDSEYTYPG
-407 TDIALKD
+407 TNIQLKD

-421 QMSMRDA
+421 QMSMREA
-428 LVNSRNI
+428 LVNSRNV
-435 PAIRTL
+435 PAVKTL
-441 SAVGFSK
+441 AAVGFTQ
-448 AKQFAS
+448 AKKFAS
-454 GLGISSDKMKVLSNG
+454 NLGITIGKTQGLSAG
-469 IGTEVSTLQGASAY
+469 IGSDVSTLQGASAY
-483 SAFSNGGT
+483 AAFSNGGT
-491 YYKPYFVSKIETA
+491 YYKPYYVSKIETA
-504 DGLIHN
+504 DGLTHN
-510 YSKSGKKVMKQ
+510 YTKSGKKVMKS
-521 STAYMLT
+521 STAYMIT
-528 DMLKGVPASYATY
+528 DILKGVPSTYATY

-555 TNYDDS
+555 TNYADS
-561 AIASNSA
+561 SLATNPA

-585 SISVWTGYDSPNEK
+585 SISVWTGYDTPNEN

-630 KRPSSVIP
+630 KKPSTVEA
-638 MMIKKDGSTTP
+638 MMIKNSGSTTP
-649 VVASPSSS
+649 IVASPSSS
-657 SSTYTKEL
+657 ASTYTKEL

-671 PSNPYKISDYS
+671 PSNPYKTSDYT

-688 SSSNEVTTNRHSSS
+688 SSSNQVTSSRPSSS
-702 SSESNDEENDTTTD
+702 SSESYDTQNDTTTD
-716 SDETGTG
+716 NTESGTG
-723 TTDKDTET
+723 STDNQTTTNNNSSDGSTSST
-731 NSNTNSTN
+731 TNNNNSNGSTTG
-739 NSTETNNSDSGTS
+739 STENN
-752 TNTNN
+752 NN
-757 GNSSSSSNGNS
+757 SSNGGT
-768 NTGGNTNTGNTGNTG
+768 TGGNTGNTG
-783 GTTGGGNTN
+783 GTTGGNTD
-792 TGGSTGSNGGTTGG
+792 TGSTGNTGGTTGG
-806 NTGGSTTNGG
+806 NTGGSTTNSG
-816 GNATTNG
+816 ATTNS
-823 SSTTTE
+823 SSTGSQQ